1 MNVRILSLYILL
13 SSFCFGG
20 NTFAQPVQV
29 NHRDNSNYDN
39 NETGSALTVFSET
52 GDPFFL
58 MINGVKQNYN
68 PQSRVRVEGL
78 PQVYNDIV
86 VTFTNGNIRPV
97 EKQVNF
103 SDPVNGKAISLV
115 IGVHIGRDGD
125 AKLKFFKSA
134 PLEMN
139 YNPDQNE
146 YRMSYGRDNYN
157 QGGNNQ
163 IVQNNNYT
171 PPPPPPGQPVVVQ
184 HAIQPMDD
192 GSFNNAL
199 NTIASS
205 NFEDSKLST
214 AKSIAGNNYFTVNQ
228 VVQICNQFGFDQSKF
243 EFAKFAYKRTVDPN
257 NYFMVNNVF
266 QFDNYKEQLN
276 DYVNHN
282 R

>member
-1 MNVRILSLYILL
+1 
-13 SSFCFGG
+13 
-20 NTFAQPVQV
+20 
-29 NHRDNSNYDN
+29 
-39 NETGSALTVFSET
+39 
-52 GDPFFL
+52 

-163 IVQNNNYT
+163 IVQNNNCLLYT
-171 PPPPPPGQPVVVQ
+171 SD
-184 HAIQPMDD
+184 AAD
-192 GSFNNAL
+192 
-199 NTIASS
+199 
-205 NFEDSKLST
+205 E
-214 AKSIAGNNYFTVNQ
+214 
-228 VVQICNQFGFDQSKF
+228 
-243 EFAKFAYKRTVDPN
+243 
-257 NYFMVNNVF
+257 
-266 QFDNYKEQLN
+266 
-276 DYVNHN
+276 
-282 R
+282 